1 MTQRQRSQLKELL
14 LIEANK
20 ESIQHKSHHFYLYL
34 LIKRLV
40 LTSLKELQSLKRI
53 KLEVSLSPPPQLSSR
68 KARPKRFS
76 FLSKLNK
83 HKFLNELIK
92 CLDMS
97 PDDVKGYNPS
107 R

>member
-53 KLEVSLSPPPQLSSR
+53 KLEVSLSPPPLNYLVERQDQ
-68 KARPKRFS
+68 KD
-76 FLSKLNK
+76 FLFFQS
-83 HKFLNELIK
+83 
-92 CLDMS
+92 
-97 PDDVKGYNPS
+97 
-107 R
+107 

>member
-53 KLEVSLSPPPQLSSR
+53 KLEVSLSPPLNYLVERQDQ
-68 KARPKRFS
+68 KD
-76 FLSKLNK
+76 FLFFQS
-83 HKFLNELIK
+83 
-92 CLDMS
+92 
-97 PDDVKGYNPS
+97 
-107 R
+107 

>member
-34 LIKRLV
+34 LIKRL

-53 KLEVSLSPPPQLSSR
+53 KLEVSLSLPPPSNYLVERQDQ
-68 KARPKRFS
+68 KD
-76 FLSKLNK
+76 FLFFQS
-83 HKFLNELIK
+83 
-92 CLDMS
+92 
-97 PDDVKGYNPS
+97 
-107 R
+107 